1 MRDSYLMTLTLFQ
14 SMALGFNG
22 LDALVNVLRDKS
34 SRQILLLITH
44 ASTLWFGLSTPTPNT
59 PGTYQILSKKT
70 YQDDWLSPST
80 QEGERAFGRNSF
92 LQASHQTSRSPPR
105 IVQRFLISKNKGLLA
120 RSKDS
125 SKEVFSIG
133 WVCMIHC
140 LILRRFLTRA
150 VRLKS

>member
-70 YQDDWLSPST
+70 YQDDWLSP
-80 QEGERAFGRNSF
+80 QRKRGRGHLGETAFCKHHIK
-92 LQASHQTSRSPPR
+92 LPDH
-105 IVQRFLISKNKGLLA
+105 LLGLC
-120 RSKDS
+120 SDS
-125 SKEVFSIG
+125 
-133 WVCMIHC
+133 
-140 LILRRFLTRA
+140 
-150 VRLKS
+150 